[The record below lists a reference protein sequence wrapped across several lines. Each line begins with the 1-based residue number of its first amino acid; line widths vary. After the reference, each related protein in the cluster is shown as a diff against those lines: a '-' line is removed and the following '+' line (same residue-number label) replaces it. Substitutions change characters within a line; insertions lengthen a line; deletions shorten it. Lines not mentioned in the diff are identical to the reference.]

1 MDPHFSLRVKLSV
14 HKRYFGCRKIG
25 NGSMVKTKETWKTTR
40 MKLRGSPRGPC
51 HNNMCIFEKDVTLE
65 ISKIAYMHKFFN
77 FFRYFMQ
84 IHAYGVKNPT
94 FRSKK
99 DLPLAVTT
107 PNLAPKII
115 PIKFYFSLKLSL
127 YHFKLCYSFIFFGGV
142 NLTHLGTP
150 RVNRN
155 CKAL

>member
-1 MDPHFSLRVKLSV
+1 MDSHFSLRVKLSV
-14 HKRYFGCRKIG
+14 HKWYFGCRKIG

-99 DLPLAVTT
+99 DPPSPLAVTT
-107 PNLAPKII
+107 SNLAPENNSNQILFFSQII
-115 PIKFYFSLKLSL
+115 FISFQIMLQFYFFQRGQFDPPW
-127 YHFKLCYSFIFFGGV
+127 YTEG
-142 NLTHLGTP
+142 
-150 RVNRN
+150 
-155 CKAL
+155 